1 MHSFLSQGFGEVDF
15 FLVFITP
22 LITTLLLVP
31 PVKKLAFAAGAIDE
45 PNERK
50 VHEGRI
56 PRIGGLAMFFGFILT
71 YLMYF
76 KDFNE
81 YRGIFVGMVIIV
93 IVGIIDDSMNLEP
106 RLKLLGQIV
115 AAIAAMTLSNVNID
129 LLGGALGSNFN
140 LGYLSAPLTVVWI
153 VGITNAINLSDG
165 LDGLAS
171 GISLIAF
178 SSFGFLA
185 YYHGD
190 YTIFSLCLVLI
201 GCILG
206 FLRYN
211 THPAEIFMGDTGS
224 LFLGYCLGTLSITG
238 NFKSI
243 TTMTLI
249 APVLVL
255 LVPICDTLWA
265 IMRRLWAGRSPFSAD
280 KKHFHHK
287 LMEYGM
293 DHSQTVSVIYA
304 ISSALSVCAVA
315 LVISSHLKYL
325 LVPTMILAVALT
337 ILQIFGRVDLFGW
350 VDRYSKKLDHVMPFE
365 RRGVIMQTSLR
376 LVYAG
381 LALYGLLFLM
391 ELPFLSL
398 NLLFVT
404 LTVCTLVVVLTV
416 TRGENGHNFLIFSLF
431 FLAAVMMV
439 VVRQSAYDY
448 DILPGLNAP
457 FIQGTAFVLLV
468 SGVFGKLM
476 FRKKKELLLTTPLEF
491 FIFLTVISMALVPE
505 ELRVT
510 YQLVP
515 NMMQTFA
522 LFLGFKIL
530 ALTSFENQARM
541 VSPTAVIREA

>member
-1 MHSFLSQGFGEVDF
+1 MDF

-31 PVKKLAFAAGAIDE
+31 PVKKLAFAAGAVDE

-56 PRIGGLAMFFGFILT
+56 PRIGGLAMFFGFLLT

-93 IVGIIDDSMNLEP
+93 IVGIIDDSINLEP
-106 RLKLLGQIV
+106 RLKLLGQIL
-115 AAIAAMTLSNVNID
+115 AAVAAMTLSNVNID
-129 LLGGALGSNFN
+129 LLGGALGSHFN
-140 LGYLSAPLTVVWI
+140 LGYLSAPLTVLWI

-190 YTIFSLCLVLI
+190 TTIFSLCLVLI

-243 TTMTLI
+243 TTMALI

-265 IMRRLWAGRSPFSAD
+265 ILRRIWAGRSPFSAD

-325 LVPTMILAVALT
+325 LVPTMVLSVAV
-337 ILQIFGRVDLFGW
+337 ICMQIFGRVDLFGW
-350 VDRYSKKLDHVMPFE
+350 VDRYSKKLDRFMPFE
-365 RRGVIMQTSLR
+365 KRSSVMKLSLR

-381 LALYGLLFLM
+381 LALYGVLFLM

-404 LTVCTLVVVLTV
+404 LTVISLVVALTF
-416 TRGENGHNFLIFSLF
+416 TRGNNGHNFLIFSLF
-431 FLAAVMMV
+431 FLAAVMMLV
-439 VVRQSAYDY
+439 IRQGANVY
-448 DILPGLNAP
+448 DILPGLNAT
-457 FIQGTAFVLLV
+457 FLQTTAFVLLV
-468 SGVFGKLM
+468 TGVSGKVM
-476 FRKKKELLLTTPLEF
+476 IRKKKELLLTTPLEF

-505 ELRVT
+505 ALRTT

-515 NMMQTFA
+515 NMVQTFV

-530 ALTSFENQARM
+530 ALNSFEQQSRM
-541 VSPTAVIREA
+541 LAPTPVASEA